1 MKKIVLILTILIS
14 VQTIYAQEYQL
25 KGRIVSPG
33 SVPVEYANVILR
45 DNDSVFISGGITD
58 QRGRFQ
64 MDNIRNGNYN
74 LQISSIGF
82 ETRSMNL
89 ADFNKNTDL
98 GNVIID
104 SASIALDEVTITAS
118 HIINQ
123 PDKKI
128 VLPTSAQ
135 IKASHNG
142 LSLLQQL
149 QLSRIYVDQ
158 MQRKISV
165 SGGETVQLRINGVE
179 VSVDEVNALRPEEIL
194 RIEHH
199 DDPGLRYNGADAV
212 IDFITRRKESGGH
225 ITVDTQNSPHVWFGN
240 NFLNAKVNYKK
251 SEFAALYSGGYRS
264 MSTMW
269 RENSETFNFADGSSL
284 TRVEDGT
291 PDKWANNWNYMHLN
305 YNYQEPEKYFFNATL
320 RANVNGMPR
329 MNYKS
334 NLYPVGHPENG
345 VQMTDRSRTRD
356 IIPSLDL
363 YYQRTLKNNQTVILN
378 LVGTYISSENDRAYM
393 EKKENEILTDIITNV
408 EGDKYSVIAEGIYE
422 KGFKNSKLSAGLKH
436 TQSIS
441 DNEYTGNTIAHTK
454 MKQSDTYAYA
464 EFQQKIN
471 KFNYA
476 VGMGVSRAWFKQS
489 GEGYTNYNLRPTV
502 RLTYNITDNMFL
514 RYRGVVYSNSPSLS
528 DLSET
533 QQLIDTLQIR
543 RGNPNLKPVRSIDNH
558 LTYNMRHG
566 ILSTNLQVMHSYQHK
581 PIMEEVLRENNKF
594 VRMVDNQKSWQR
606 MATELEIK
614 VGPIKDILTISFTNG
629 LRYFDSKGNNYH
641 HTHTNWYYRI
651 DVMAN
656 YKNFSANFQMQN
668 HMNNLYG
675 ETLFHNENFHI
686 LGINYRHKNLTV
698 GVMTLNPFVDN
709 WKSGW
714 ENVGAYT
721 PSKNWHYM
729 KESSRLFAVKVAYNF
744 SFGRKYQSASKRLNN
759 EDTQSGVMSG
769 GK

>member
-1 MKKIVLILTILIS
+1 MKKIAFILIILFT
-14 VQTIYAQEYQL
+14 VQTITAQEYQL

-45 DNDSVFISGGITD
+45 NSDSVFISGGITD

-64 MDNIRNGNYN
+64 MENIRTGNYN
-74 LQISSIGF
+74 LQISSIGY
-82 ETRSMNL
+82 ETRNMNL
-89 ADFNKNTDL
+89 TDLNKNIDL
-98 GNVIID
+98 GNVVID
-104 SASIALDEVTITAS
+104 STSIALDEVTITAS
-118 HIINQ
+118 HIINH

-135 IKASHNG
+135 IKASSDG

-165 SGGETVQLRINGVE
+165 SGGEVVQLRINGVE
-179 VSVDEVNALRPEEIL
+179 ASVDEVNALRPEEIL

-225 ITVDTQNSPHVWFGN
+225 ITIDTQNSPHVWFGN

-251 SEFAALYSGGYRS
+251 SEFSALYSGGYRS
-264 MSTMW
+264 MDKMW
-269 RENSETFNFADGSSL
+269 RENSETFNFTDGSSL
-284 TRVEDGT
+284 TRVEDGI
-291 PDKWANNWNYMHLN
+291 PDKWARNWNYMHLN
-305 YNYQEPEKYFFNATL
+305 YNYQEPDKYFFNATL
-320 RANVNGMPR
+320 RANVNGSPR
-329 MNYKS
+329 TNYRS
-334 NLYPVGHPENG
+334 FLYPVGHPENG
-345 VQMTDRSRTRD
+345 VNMTDRSREKEV
-356 IIPSLDL
+356 IPSLDL

-378 LVGTYISSENDRAYM
+378 VVGTYISSENERSYI
-393 EKKENEILTDIITNV
+393 EKTEQEVLTDIVSNV
-408 EGDKYSVIAEGIYE
+408 DGDKYSIIGEGIYE

-441 DNEYTGNTIAHTK
+441 DNEYTGNTVAQTK
-454 MKQSDTYAYA
+454 MRQSDTYAYV

-476 VGMGVSRAWFKQS
+476 VGVGGSRAWFKQK
-489 GEGYTNYNLRPTV
+489 GEGYTNYNFRPTL
-502 RLTYNITDNMFL
+502 RLTYNINDNMYL
-514 RYRGVVYSNSPSLS
+514 RYRGNIYSNSPSLS

-533 QQLIDTLQIR
+533 EQLIDSLQIR
-543 RGNPNLKPVRSIDNH
+543 RGNPNLKPVTSIDNS
-558 LTYNMRHG
+558 LTYDMRYG
-566 ILSTNLQVMHSYQHK
+566 LLSTNLHVAHSYQNK
-581 PIMEEVLRENNKF
+581 PIMEEVLRKDDKF
-594 VRMVDNQKSWQR
+594 IRTVDNQKSWQR
-606 MATELEIK
+606 LATELEIK
-614 VGPIKDILTISFTNG
+614 VGPIKDILTVSFTNG

-651 DVMAN
+651 EAMAN
-656 YKNFSANFQMQN
+656 YKNLSVMFQMQN
-668 HMNNLYG
+668 HMNSLYG
-675 ETLFHNENFHI
+675 ETLNHNENFHI
-686 LGINYRHKNLTV
+686 VGVTYRHKNLTF
-698 GVMTLNPFVDN
+698 GVMSLNPFVDN
-709 WKSGW
+709 WKAGW

-729 KESSRLFAVKVAYNF
+729 KESSRLFAVKLSYNF

-759 EDTQSGVMSG
+759 EDTESGVMSG